1 MRIAVALALGA
12 LVGLGC
18 SKPANKKLD
27 ELADRAC
34 ACKDLDCAKKVGA
47 DYAAWRKEYEGAP
60 GNPTQAE
67 RARTRLTGCLLNVGG
82 GKAAEKPSQPGA
94 TAGQP
99 PGSAGNVEGQPA
111 NGAGTA
117 GTAGTADKAGQA
129 GQASDKPAGQAG
141 QGSDKP
147 ADK

>member
-34 ACKDLDCAKKVGA
+34 ACKDHECAKKVGD
-47 DYAAWRKEYEGAP
+47 DYAAWRKEYEGAS
-60 GNPTQAE
+60 GDPTQAE
-67 RARTRLTGCLLNVGG
+67 RARARLTSCLMSVGG
-82 GKAAEKPSQPGA
+82 GKAVEKPSQPGDA
-94 TAGQP
+94 AGQP
-99 PGSAGNVEGQPA
+99 PGGAEKPEGKPA
-111 NGAGTA
+111 DGSGTA
-117 GTAGTADKAGQA
+117 GTGGKADQGSAKPADKAT
-129 GQASDKPAGQAG
+129 DKADRA
-141 QGSDKP
+141 SDKP